1 MLYFFAENGIF
12 FGAGCKSPLA
22 VKSATR
28 IFAADSVSVADD
40 VLHNSETNSKVIH
53 GFI

>member
-1 MLYFFAENGIF
+1 MCEDMLYFFAENGIF

-28 IFAADSVSVADD
+28 IFAADSVSAKIVMNNPSQ
-40 VLHNSETNSKVIH
+40 LRNQQ
-53 GFI
+53 